1 MEKNQS
7 SKTMKSKTESSFEYK
22 TKVKEK
28 GFIDYF
34 GVEKV
39 IVDIEYV
46 FANYGLDPNEKG
58 FVINQ
63 ITARINKAEQARQA
77 NELAGNMNLG
87 SIMKMAKGALFKNE
101 EKE

>member
-1 MEKNQS
+1 MKNKKQD
-7 SKTMKSKTESSFEYK
+7 
-22 TKVKEK
+22 K
-28 GFIDYF
+28 GFINYG

-39 IVDIEYV
+39 ILDIEDV
-46 FANYGLDPNEKG
+46 FAKYGLDPNEKG

-87 SIMKMAKGALFKNE
+87 SIMKMAKGALFKKDE

>member
-7 SKTMKSKTESSFEYK
+7 SKTMKN
-22 TKVKEK
+22 K
-28 GFIDYF
+28 GFINYG

-39 IVDIEYV
+39 ILDIEDV
-46 FANYGLDPNEKG
+46 FAKYGLDPNEKG

-101 EKE
+101 EKK